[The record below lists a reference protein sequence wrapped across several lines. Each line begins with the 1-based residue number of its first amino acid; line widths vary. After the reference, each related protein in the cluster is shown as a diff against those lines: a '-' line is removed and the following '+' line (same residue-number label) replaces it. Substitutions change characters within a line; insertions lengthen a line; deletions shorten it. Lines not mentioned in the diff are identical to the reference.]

1 MISVCLP
8 SIHDLHCLVCWIMY
22 QEIRLGVCGIVPFLS
37 LMKAFLCEL
46 GMRLGMDDIQLE
58 LTYPNTLGPEGV
70 QIIEMFG

>member
-22 QEIRLGVCGIVPFLS
+22 QEIRWGMCGIVPFPS
-37 LMKAFLCEL
+37 FMKAFLCEL
-46 GMRLGMDDIQLE
+46 RVRLGVDDIQLE